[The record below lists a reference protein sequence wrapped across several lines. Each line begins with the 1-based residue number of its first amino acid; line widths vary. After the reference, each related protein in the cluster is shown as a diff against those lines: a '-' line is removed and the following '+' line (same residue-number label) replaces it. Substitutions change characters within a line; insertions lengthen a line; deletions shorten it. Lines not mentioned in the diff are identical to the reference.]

1 MTRED
6 KIFQLAKGSRGRAKN
21 CWRIAIR
28 HVEKGLQN
36 AYRDRRLKKRD
47 ARQVWITQVAAASR
61 EHGLSYAQFAHGI
74 KLANIGLDRKILSV
88 LAQQEPYSFRA
99 IVEHAKG
106 ALRESVLGLKP
117 PTGAASADG
126 SRAVGESPAVFTASV
141 VASML
146 PGTAATE
153 SKEATRADGTEEV
166 TNMLMGALKLEVV
179 SGETRRASVQ

>member
-36 AYRDRRLKKRD
+36 SYRDRRLKKRD
-47 ARQVWITQVAAASR
+47 ARQVWITQIAAASM
-61 EHGLSYAQFAHGI
+61 EHGLSYSKFTHGI
-74 KLANIGLDRKILSV
+74 KLANIGLDRKVLSI

-106 ALRESVLGLKP
+106 ALRESVLGFKP
-117 PTGAASADG
+117 TTGTASAD
-126 SRAVGESPAVFTASV
+126 STVGESPTALP
-141 VASML
+141 ASS
-146 PGTAATE
+146 PVSTHAEIAFKE
-153 SKEATRADGTEEV
+153 SNEATDGTEDVTQLLVSALQLEEV
-166 TNMLMGALKLEVV
+166 ASRETQLK
-179 SGETRRASVQ
+179 SIQ